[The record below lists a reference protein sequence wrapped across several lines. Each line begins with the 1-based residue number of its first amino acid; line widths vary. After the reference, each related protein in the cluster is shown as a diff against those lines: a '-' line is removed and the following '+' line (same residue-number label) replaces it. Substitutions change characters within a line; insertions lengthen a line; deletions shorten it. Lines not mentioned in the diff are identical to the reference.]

1 MNYRGNNNESCLP
14 EKPKFR
20 QNYGF
25 QDMLRRKS
33 KFVKITIACG
43 GYIVDP
49 VQIKLSNLSYFA
61 NIETLY
67 TDKTATPI
75 QYLPSLEEMIK
86 ADIWTITITRLIE
99 WQNGQTYFYAAYT
112 EK

>member
-14 EKPKFR
+14 ENPKFR

-33 KFVKITIACG
+33 KFVKIT
-43 GYIVDP
+43 
-49 VQIKLSNLSYFA
+49 
-61 NIETLY
+61 LY

-75 QYLPSLEEMIK
+75 QYLPSLAEMIK

-99 WQNGQTYFYAAYT
+99 WRNGQTYFYAAYT